1 MYIKCNEKAEAI
13 EFIVSNNT
21 KYIDVKLKDM
31 CFIENSLIAT
41 IVRDNKIIIP
51 TGDDHLKPDDRVIV
65 VTQNAN
71 LLSLSG
77 IFSGGMK

>member
-1 MYIKCNEKAEAI
+1 
-13 EFIVSNNT
+13 
-21 KYIDVKLKDM
+21 M